1 MTGLRVASTLCWIW
15 GLLILGGGLALL
27 IPALVVPGLRGAII
41 VAALLLACSA
51 GYCVAGYYLR
61 KARRAGAGLAICVAV
76 LVSLL
81 QIGAHTRAASVGL
94 VVNIV
99 IVVLIIMNWRHLQPA
114 GTPYL
119 PSP

>member
-27 IPALVVPGLRGAII
+27 IPALVVPGLLCSII
-41 VAALLLACSA
+41 VAALLLACAA

-61 KARRAGAGLAICVAV
+61 KARRAGAGLASCVAV

-94 VVNIV
+94 VGD
-99 IVVLIIMNWRHLQPA
+99 VVMVWPLIMDWR
-114 GTPYL
+114 
-119 PSP
+119 

>member
-1 MTGLRVASTLCWIW
+1 ME
-15 GLLILGGGLALL
+15 GLLGGTA
-27 IPALVVPGLRGAII
+27 PAGRLTVPGSLAAPAIGGAEHFS
-41 VAALLLACSA
+41 LQ
-51 GYCVAGYYLR
+51 VAGRGRLQLSN
-61 KARRAGAGLAICVAV
+61 RRAGAGLAICVAV